1 MHESTPSGEHH
12 SSSFR
17 CTALRGYRVESRR
30 RKKKKVEHDWVDLL
44 SDGAEEE
51 DGGGRK
57 RSGGS
62 GIKKV
67 RAAKCRSG
75 TQTCGSNIHEDVQ
88 RGGMHSDRE
97 ADGLLQ

>member
-1 MHESTPSGEHH
+1 MHSPEGIQS
-12 SSSFR
+12 
-17 CTALRGYRVESRR
+17 RVEEEEKEK
-30 RKKKKVEHDWVDLL
+30 KKKKVEHDWVDLL

-62 GIKKV
+62 GIEKV

-75 TQTCGSNIHEDVQ
+75 TQTCGSNILPP
-88 RGGMHSDRE
+88 RRC
-97 ADGLLQ
+97 AKR